1 MTVFPLPKPEPA
13 SSRASLNGHAGIQL
27 SHVSVWL
34 PVFAQAQQ
42 VSLFAGLAKKLS
54 MGRIARN
61 AGGSLYVNPLNGVS
75 LTIKEGER
83 VGLIG
88 RNGAGKTTLLK
99 LLAGVHH
106 ASSGRVQI
114 DGSVA
119 SLLEIG
125 GGMDLERTGLQ
136 NIEYVTRLLGFD
148 KRERQRIRDEI
159 VEFAE
164 LGQFIALPV
173 RTYSAGMM
181 TRLSFG
187 LATARPKD
195 ILVLDEVIGAGDAFF
210 IEKAGDRIRSL
221 VQRARIMVLAT
232 HSPDILINFCNR
244 AIWVD
249 QGVIRADGDPAEVWH
264 QYLNSEVV

>member
-1 MTVFPLPKPEPA
+1 M
-13 SSRASLNGHAGIQL
+13 SLNGHASIEL
-27 SHVSVWL
+27 LHASVWL

-42 VSLFAGLAKKLS
+42 ISLFAGLAKTLS

-61 AGGSLYVNPLNGVS
+61 GGGALYVNPLNGVS
-75 LTIKEGER
+75 LSINEGER
-83 VGLIG
+83 VGLVG

-114 DGSVA
+114 NGSVA

-148 KRERQRIRDEI
+148 KRERARIRDEI

-221 VQRARIMVLAT
+221 VQQARIMVLAT
-232 HSPDILINFCNR
+232 HSADILVNFCNR
-244 AIWVD
+244 AVWVD

-264 QYLNSEVV
+264 LYMNSEPA